1 MKLNIGT
8 IIRDRRRA
16 MDMTQEQL
24 AERLGVTCQSV
35 SRWEN
40 CMTYP
45 DIEFLPVLA
54 DLFGITLDELMGHTK
69 TAKEQRL
76 AKLWEEYEAIDD
88 DDLEAGFDHLARMRE
103 EYPNEWDAAH
113 EMVRLAAWYNIRKDK
128 LHALTMEVLENCADE
143 EIRQDVTEIYL
154 STADEE
160 AIDRPFLDKY
170 TRVVDRFYLL
180 EQRYF
185 RREDWDR
192 YEEVRQYVLT
202 QQLHLLFGERLRRKH
217 HAAVEDSVWAWQTGF
232 GIINLLTGYRASN
245 SGKLADIV
253 DPTPDMWF
261 DDKFW
266 MGMRLSAAL
275 ASSDRCADALDVLEK
290 TVTLVENTFT
300 LPVGTLLTYRSPV
313 LDCINGEILPQREM
327 SNDSERWSVVC
338 YKTIIGKNG
347 VDSGANGVEW
357 LYRNDEGYWSLVI
370 HVLTERDGWE
380 WFDPIREHSRYLACI
395 DRMNALRETVST

>member
-40 CMTYP
+40 GMTYP
-45 DIEFLPVLA
+45 DIEFLPLLA

-69 TAKEQRL
+69 TAMEQRL

-143 EIRQDVTEIYL
+143 EIRHDVTEIYL

-180 EQRYF
+180 EIESNRC
-185 RREDWDR
+185 
-192 YEEVRQYVLT
+192 LKKLNPT
-202 QQLHLLFGERLRRKH
+202 HIING
-217 HAAVEDSVWAWQTGF
+217 AAVDCAKFLNHAERGINSAFFPINKRLLSYTRTACRFSLGQTSIDTKGRKCHF
-232 GIINLLTGYRASN
+232 QWRFLLS
-245 SGKLADIV
+245 
-253 DPTPDMWF
+253 
-261 DDKFW
+261 
-266 MGMRLSAAL
+266 
-275 ASSDRCADALDVLEK
+275 
-290 TVTLVENTFT
+290 
-300 LPVGTLLTYRSPV
+300 
-313 LDCINGEILPQREM
+313 
-327 SNDSERWSVVC
+327 
-338 YKTIIGKNG
+338 
-347 VDSGANGVEW
+347 
-357 LYRNDEGYWSLVI
+357 
-370 HVLTERDGWE
+370 
-380 WFDPIREHSRYLACI
+380 
-395 DRMNALRETVST
+395 